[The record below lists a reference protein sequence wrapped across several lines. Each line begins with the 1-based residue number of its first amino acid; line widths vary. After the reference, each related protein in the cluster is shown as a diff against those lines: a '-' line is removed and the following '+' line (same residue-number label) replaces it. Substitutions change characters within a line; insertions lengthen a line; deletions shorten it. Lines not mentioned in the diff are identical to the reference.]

1 MIFDNVMDYKE
12 FKSSKQTTSEIPLHI
27 FVFIFNN
34 RSTLIKSVEHHQHH
48 HQLEYGLNLPASVNK
63 NKSVAHKLLC

>member
-1 MIFDNVMDYKE
+1 MIFDNAMDYKE

-27 FVFIFNN
+27 HVFIFNN
-34 RSTLIKSVEHHQHH
+34 RSTLIKSVEHHQH

>member
-1 MIFDNVMDYKE
+1 MIFDNAMDYKE

-27 FVFIFNN
+27 LVFIFNN
-34 RSTLIKSVEHHQHH
+34 RSTLIKRVELHQHH

>member
-27 FVFIFNN
+27 LVFIFNI
-34 RSTLIKSVEHHQHH
+34 LIKSVEHHQHH